1 MSKVPPPERRGQKDR
16 RRKPTSPISIY
27 SITGKRVAHRRRQ
40 DSQGV
45 AYVDAYSVRSFGL
58 ILAVLAMC
66 ILDGFLTL
74 HIVDRGGREVNPI
87 MRLALGHGPLAFL
100 AVKYLLTGAALVL
113 LLIHKEFY
121 LFGGWLRAKYLFL
134 IFLALYFA
142 LVIYELILIFWVMP
156 EAR

>member
-1 MSKVPPPERRGQKDR
+1 MSKVPPQERRRRSDR
-16 RRKPTSPISIY
+16 RQKPTSPFGVY
-27 SITGKRVAHRRRQ
+27 SITGKRMSHRRKQ
-40 DSQGV
+40 DGHRM

-100 AVKYLLTGAALVL
+100 AVKYILTGAALVL

-121 LFGGWLRAKYLFL
+121 LLGGWLRAKYLFL

-142 LVIYELILIFWVMP
+142 LVIYELILIFWIMP
-156 EAR
+156 TLP